1 MSAVEAGLADDRNG
15 QTSAPDFLN
24 AYEVLRAQFRD
35 LQKNVAA
42 NSERLTSLLSQQD
55 AIVVALQLEAV
66 KRRKSETVGE
76 KSVESEGACNQT
88 PPGLPNA
95 PQPPSE
101 EELSERKLAGIIP
114 YQAPGVS
121 NAAEA
126 ALRGRQSAARSAE
139 HEQHDACGHERR
151 ERLHSMLARSS
162 TERTQRNSAVYSADS
177 RKNTQ
182 RKVFADAEALKQSLR
197 NKMFDDHTS
206 AAQDPLHSEGL
217 SQAIVRSQIFQTAT
231 FVMLASN
238 AIWTGV
244 DMELNPSSSMFQA
257 EAAFLIT
264 EMIFFIFF
272 TFEWAVRLGA
282 FQVKTHIFR
291 DYSFLF
297 DSVLVFIMWV
307 EMLVLSIFASSS
319 EVSSSTAAFSFL
331 RLFRLT
337 RMARMARLLRTIPE
351 LMMIVRAIAVALR
364 SVAFA
369 LVLLVGLVYI
379 FGMIFTQVMDG
390 KNAEPGTV
398 AYDHF
403 RSLPH
408 TMNTLLLLGALPD
421 QGEMVTNVAHVNWGL
436 YPLMLLYVFMAS
448 LTIMNMLI
456 GILCDVV
463 TVVAQ
468 VEKEEMLIK
477 QLEITLSDLLCNV
490 DADSNKHISRQEFVM
505 LLTDQSWI
513 KALSKLNVDLFGLID
528 LTDFIFDKHDNVK
541 FSEFMEMILQLRG
554 TNTATVKDIVDLRK
568 LMKEN
573 HERIESMLR
582 SAGVT

>member
-15 QTSAPDFLN
+15 QTSGPDFLK
-24 AYEVLRAQFRD
+24 ACEVLRAQFRD
-35 LQKNVAA
+35 LQKNITA
-42 NSERLTSLLSQQD
+42 NSEKLTSLLSQQD
-55 AIVVALQLEAV
+55 ALVIALQFEAV
-66 KRRKSETVGE
+66 KMKSETVEE
-76 KSVESEGACNQT
+76 KPLESEGACNQN
-88 PPGLPNA
+88 PSDLPHA
-95 PQPPSE
+95 PQQPPE
-101 EELSERKLAGIIP
+101 EELISEPKLSGIIP
-114 YQAPGVS
+114 HH
-121 NAAEA
+121 AEA
-126 ALRGRQSAARSAE
+126 AQHGRQSVE
-139 HEQHDACGHERR
+139 NDVHVQERWGK
-151 ERLHSMLARSS
+151 LHTMSMMSRID
-162 TERTQRNSAVYSADS
+162 TERSQQNNAVDRMDHQKTSS
-177 RKNTQ
+177 RM
-182 RKVFADAEALKQSLR
+182 VFADAEALKQSLR
-197 NKMFDDHTS
+197 DKIFEEHT
-206 AAQDPLHSEGL
+206 AHDPLHSKGL

-272 TFEWAVRLGA
+272 TFEWAVRLSA
-282 FQVKTHIFR
+282 FKAKTHIFH
-291 DYSFLF
+291 DYPFLF
-297 DSVLVFIMWV
+297 DSGLVFIMWA
-307 EMLVLSIFASSS
+307 EVLILCIFASSS